1 MRWTYHYNVE
11 FSMIL
16 EIICNGLYFSR
27 WQYRRTRAP
36 HLGLAKF
43 CIFGGGK
50 FCSLPTYFPTPHD
63 RMALQPP
70 RTEQKWTKIWHW
82 VFTEAHLI
90 YYNKTNIFTF
100 ITSRL
105 IQADLWYKNKSL
117 FYGLFY
123 ISYNLYNYK
132 LK

>member
-1 MRWTYHYNVE
+1 
-11 FSMIL
+11 MIL

-36 HLGLAKF
+36 HLGLANDF
-43 CIFGGGK
+43 VYLGEEGFAPFPRIFPHPTTGGH
-50 FCSLPTYFPTPHD
+50 FSLRGRDKSGQKYN
-63 RMALQPP
+63 
-70 RTEQKWTKIWHW
+70 TE
-82 VFTEAHLI
+82 VFNEAHLI

-105 IQADLWYKNKSL
+105 IQADLWNKNKSL